1 MYTGNDL
8 HRGPPE
14 RPDARQG
21 RATSDKGV
29 KVALLFVFFHKRP
42 CGPLAN
48 SLFHHR
54 PHSKARP
61 KVPLEAAYHKADDAI
76 QEIIH
81 LLKAT

>member
-1 MYTGNDL
+1 M
-8 HRGPPE
+8 
-14 RPDARQG
+14 
-21 RATSDKGV
+21 
-29 KVALLFVFFHKRP
+29 ALLFVFFHKRP